1 MAVEVVEVV
10 QVGLIHRTHRQV
22 QIHINLP
29 MAQQQCHCNLPMRVL
44 KEEK

>member
-29 MAQQQCHCNLPMRVL
+29 MTQQQCHCNLPMRFL